1 MLTKRHASARDLDG
15 VIDLERLRSGSSASL
30 ERDAARFLELTWP
43 SSDVHALVGG
53 LSHRFNGGSQAGTIL
68 AHSAKGLGKSH
79 ALLLGYHLF
88 SSPGTAREWAGSLG
102 YDWTPPDDT
111 LLVVRKLTDR
121 ALPGDALW
129 LLVAE
134 HLGADWLGERPPD
147 LDALRTDLGDRHV
160 VLILDELER
169 GIGSIRNP
177 ARQQQNLGFLQ
188 MLSEEANRGR
198 RITLFAAVYDGSREP
213 GSTLKRTPRI
223 ELRFRDADD
232 RAAIVRHRLFSNADT
247 CDRDAART
255 VVRSYVNTWRKFG
268 IETPA
273 PYLERMERAFPFLP
287 DLIELIFER
296 ITESGG
302 FQGTRSALGLLGAML
317 DAMDGGGD
325 DGRDDGRDGGGNG
338 GSALMSAAHCKV
350 TDRACTDR
358 LQDLDPTGTLINCA
372 ASNQR
377 DLAGQP
383 FSEAIASA
391 VLLASVVPGGGAR
404 GLGRDD
410 LVRHVTAPGADPNR
424 LHAGMDAFSRFGT
437 NFHEREG
444 RFFFDSEEN
453 EYAKVELEAVKL
465 NDETA
470 RAELVRIWQQD
481 VFRDTRH
488 SVVFQDPATT
498 RQALEALDR
507 KPPRYVLAP
516 RRLSAPERHGLYT
529 GLERRNQILLL
540 EPRDARVD
548 HLANPDMLALARGI
562 RAAAQLAES
571 ASSGERRNR
580 FERIA
585 RERTQEIVRL
595 LKSAGLVYVRIDEWA
610 EAPDRTIFEEESLG
624 SASTREEVLTFL
636 RTRIFPGS
644 LFEEHLRDR
653 LDDFFDR
660 RVDRID
666 RVYRNTLGFPVPLTV
681 DMVSKAL
688 VSLAGDPA
696 RIAGLQHTRGHF
708 CAERVS
714 LTEPELA
721 AAVLVPPWPASPP
734 RPEPRPPGAGAS
746 PEATPPGGDAGSQP
760 ETEPGGE
767 PPSVSDPP
775 AVSAPPG
782 AVTEERATP
791 HCRGRGELRQQTA
804 ARLVDVDD
812 PVIHSARFTIYA
824 SYTDHDLASQPA
836 AWRGA
841 LSGTGDLDVQI
852 DVTVQGPMDKATLEQ
867 HCEQLPDVPDATYAA
882 RFRIEAPAAGET
894 PEANVAPEAEVS

>member
-1 MLTKRHASARDLDG
+1 MLTKRYASARDLDG
-15 VIDLERLRSGSSASL
+15 VIDLERLHSGSSTSL
-30 ERDAARFLELTWP
+30 ERDAASFLDLTYP
-43 SSDVHALVGG
+43 SSDVHDLVRG
-53 LSHRFNGGSQAGTIL
+53 LSGRFNGDEQPGAIL

-88 SSPGTAREWAGSLG
+88 SNPGTARAWAEALG
-102 YDWTPPDDT
+102 YDWTPPNDT
-111 LLVVRKLTDR
+111 LLVVRKLTDQ
-121 ALPGDALW
+121 ALPDDALW

-134 HLGADWLGERPPD
+134 HLGADWPRERPPD
-147 LDALRTDLGDRHV
+147 LDTLRADLGDQHM

-169 GIGSIRNP
+169 GLGSIRDT
-177 ARQQQNLGFLQ
+177 ARQNQNLGFLQ
-188 MLSEEANRGR
+188 MLSEEANRER
-198 RITLFAAVYDGSREP
+198 RITLFAAVYDGNKEP

-223 ELRFRDADD
+223 ELRFRNADD
-232 RAAIVRHRLFSNADT
+232 RAAVVRHRLFSNADT
-247 CDRDAART
+247 YDRDAART
-255 VVRSYVNTWRKFG
+255 LIRSYVNTWRKFG
-268 IETPA
+268 VETQDA
-273 PYLERMERAFPFLP
+273 YVERMERAFPFLP

-317 DAMDGGGD
+317 DTMDD
-325 DGRDDGRDGGGNG
+325 

-358 LQDLDPTGTLINCA
+358 LQDFDPAGTLINCA
-372 ASNQR
+372 VSNQR

-391 VLLASVVPGGGAR
+391 VLLASVIPGGGAK
-404 GLGRDD
+404 GLDRDD

-444 RFFFDSEEN
+444 RFFFDLEEN

-481 VFRDTRH
+481 VFRDTLH
-488 SVVFQDPATT
+488 SVVFQAPAAT
-498 RQALEALDR
+498 RQALETLDH

-516 RRLSAPERHGLYT
+516 RRLSAPERHSLYT
-529 GLERRNQILLL
+529 GLERRNQVLLL
-540 EPRDARVD
+540 EPRDRRVD
-548 HLANPDMLALARGI
+548 HLVNPDMLALARGI

-571 ASSGERRNR
+571 ASNSERRNR
-580 FERIA
+580 FERIT

-610 EAPDRTIFEEESLG
+610 EKPDRTSFEEESLG

-636 RTRIFPGS
+636 RTQIFPGS

-653 LDDFFDR
+653 LADFFGQ
-660 RVDRID
+660 RVDQID
-666 RVYRNTLGFPVPLTV
+666 RAYRNTPGFPVPLTV

-688 VSLAGDPA
+688 VSLVRDPA
-696 RIAGLQHTRGHF
+696 RVAGLQHNRGHF
-708 CAERVS
+708 CAEHVS
-714 LTEPELA
+714 LSEPELA
-721 AAVLVPPWPASPP
+721 AAVLVPPWPASTP
-734 RPEPRPPGAGAS
+734 RPETGPPGTGAS
-746 PEATPPGGDAGSQP
+746 PEVTPPGDDAGFKP
-760 ETEPGGE
+760 RTDIEA
-767 PPSVSDPP
+767 PPSTSK
-775 AVSAPPG
+775 PPG
-782 AVTEERATP
+782 VVTEERATP

-812 PVIHSARFTIYA
+812 PVIHSARFTIYV
-824 SYTDHDLASQPA
+824 SYTDRDLASQPA
-836 AWRGA
+836 AYRGA
-841 LSGTGDLDVQI
+841 LNGRGNLDIQLDITVHGTMG
-852 DVTVQGPMDKATLEQ
+852 KAALEQ
-867 HCEQLPDVPDATYAA
+867 HCEQLPDLQDAAYAA
-882 RFRIEAPAAGET
+882 RVRIEIPAAS
-894 PEANVAPEAEVS
+894 EAPGAEPS

>member
-88 SSPGTAREWAGSLG
+88 SSPGIARGWAGSLG

-134 HLGADWLGERPPD
+134 PLGADWPGERPPD

-169 GIGSIRNP
+169 GIGSIRDP

-255 VVRSYVNTWRKFG
+255 IVRSYVNTWRRFG

-317 DAMDGGGD
+317 DTMGGGGD
-325 DGRDDGRDGGGNG
+325 GGRDG

-548 HLANPDMLALARGI
+548 HLAHPDMLALARGI

-721 AAVLVPPWPASPP
+721 AAVLVPPWPASVP

-746 PEATPPGGDAGSQP
+746 PEATPPGGDAGSKP

-767 PPSVSDPP
+767 PPSVPDSP

-791 HCRGRGELRQQTA
+791 HCRSRGELRQQTA

-812 PVIHSARFTIYA
+812 PVVHSVRFTIYA

-894 PEANVAPEAEVS
+894 PAVNVAPEAEVS

>member
-1 MLTKRHASARDLDG
+1 MLIKRHASARDLDG
-15 VIDLERLRSGSSASL
+15 VIDLERLRSGSSTSL

-43 SSDVHALVGG
+43 SSDVHALIGG

-88 SSPGTAREWAGSLG
+88 SSPGIARRWAGSLG

-121 ALPGDALW
+121 ALPDDALW

-134 HLGADWLGERPPD
+134 HLGADWPGERPPD

-169 GIGSIRNP
+169 GIGSIRDP

-317 DAMDGGGD
+317 DTMGG
-325 DGRDDGRDGGGNG
+325 GRDGGRDG

-470 RAELVRIWQQD
+470 RAELVRIWQRD

-734 RPEPRPPGAGAS
+734 RPEPRPPGTGAS
-746 PEATPPGGDAGSQP
+746 SEATPPGGDAGSKP
-760 ETEPGGE
+760 ETESGGE
-767 PPSVSDPP
+767 PSSVSASP
-775 AVSAPPG
+775 AVSAPSG

-812 PVIHSARFTIYA
+812 PVIHSVRFTIYA

-852 DVTVQGPMDKATLEQ
+852 DVTAQGPMDKATLEQ

-894 PEANVAPEAEVS
+894 PAANVAPEAEVS

>member
-43 SSDVHALVGG
+43 SSDIHALVGG

-88 SSPGTAREWAGSLG
+88 SSPGIARGWAGSLG

-111 LLVVRKLTDR
+111 LPVVRKLTDR
-121 ALPGDALW
+121 ALPDDALW

-134 HLGADWLGERPPD
+134 PLGADWPGERPPD

-169 GIGSIRNP
+169 GIGSIRDP

-325 DGRDDGRDGGGNG
+325 G

-350 TDRACTDR
+350 TERACTDR

-465 NDETA
+465 NDESA

-548 HLANPDMLALARGI
+548 HLAHPDMLALARGI

-610 EAPDRTIFEEESLG
+610 EAPDRTAFEEESLG

-708 CAERVS
+708 CAESVS

-746 PEATPPGGDAGSQP
+746 PEATPPAGNTGSKP

-775 AVSAPPG
+775 AVSASPG
-782 AVTEERATP
+782 AVTEDRATP
-791 HCRGRGELRQQTA
+791 QCRGRGELRQQTA

-812 PVIHSARFTIYA
+812 PVIHSVRFTIYA

-882 RFRIEAPAAGET
+882 RFRIEAPAVGET
-894 PEANVAPEAEVS
+894 PAVNVAPEAEVS

>member
-88 SSPGTAREWAGSLG
+88 SSPGIAREWAGSHG

-121 ALPGDALW
+121 ALPDDALW

-134 HLGADWLGERPPD
+134 PLGADWPGERPPD

-169 GIGSIRNP
+169 GIGSIRDP

-317 DAMDGGGD
+317 DAMGGGGDGGGD
-325 DGRDDGRDGGGNG
+325 SGGDG

-470 RAELVRIWQQD
+470 RAELVRIWQRD

-548 HLANPDMLALARGI
+548 HLAHPDMLALARGI
-562 RAAAQLAES
+562 RAASQLAES

-610 EAPDRTIFEEESLG
+610 EAPDRTVFEEESLG

-721 AAVLVPPWPASPP
+721 AAVLVPPWPASAP

-746 PEATPPGGDAGSQP
+746 PEATPPGGDAGSKP

-767 PPSVSDPP
+767 PPSVPDSPAVSDPP
-775 AVSAPPG
+775 G
-782 AVTEERATP
+782 AMTEERATP

-812 PVIHSARFTIYA
+812 PVVHSVRFTIYA

-882 RFRIEAPAAGET
+882 RFRIEAPAAGEA
-894 PEANVAPEAEVS
+894 PAVNVAPEAEVS

>member
-1 MLTKRHASARDLDG
+1 MLTRRYASAQDLDG
-15 VIDLERLRSGSSASL
+15 VIDLERLRSGPPTSL
-30 ERDAARFLELTWP
+30 ERDAAGFLELTCP
-43 SSDVHALVGG
+43 SSDVHALVHG
-53 LSHRFNGGSQAGTIL
+53 LSNRFNGGSQIGTIL

-88 SSPGTAREWAGSLG
+88 SSPETARTWVRSLG

-111 LLVVRKLTDR
+111 LPVVRKLTDR
-121 ALPGDALW
+121 ALPDDALW

-134 HLGADWLGERPPD
+134 HLGVGWSGERPPD
-147 LDALRTDLGDRHV
+147 LDVLRRDLGDRHV

-169 GIGSIRNP
+169 GIGSIRDP
-177 ARQQQNLGFLQ
+177 ARRDQNLAFLQ
-188 MLSEEANRGR
+188 MLSEEANRER
-198 RITLFAAVYDGSREP
+198 RITLFAAVYDGNREP

-223 ELRFRDADD
+223 ELRFRNADD
-232 RAAIVRHRLFSNADT
+232 RAAIVRHRLFSNAGT
-247 CDRDAART
+247 YDRDAART
-255 VVRSYVNTWRKFG
+255 IVRSYVNTWRKFG
-268 IETPA
+268 IETPD
-273 PYLERMERAFPFLP
+273 PYIERMERAFPFLP

-317 DAMDGGGD
+317 DAMD
-325 DGRDDGRDGGGNG
+325 DGG
-338 GSALMSAAHCKV
+338 ALMSAAHCKV
-350 TDRACTDR
+350 TSRACTDR
-358 LQDLDPTGTLINCA
+358 LQDLDPTGTLIHCA

-377 DLAGQP
+377 ELAGQP

-391 VLLASVVPGGGAR
+391 VLLASLVPGGGAR

-444 RFFFDSEEN
+444 SFFFDSEEN

-498 RQALEALDR
+498 REALEALDR

-548 HLANPDMLALARGI
+548 HLVHPDMLALARGI

-585 RERTQEIVRL
+585 RERMQEIVRL
-595 LKSAGLVYVRIDEWA
+595 LKSAGLVYVRIDEWD
-610 EAPDRTIFEEESLG
+610 EAPDRTIFEEEGLG
-624 SASTREEVLTFL
+624 SAGTREEVLTFL
-636 RTRIFPGS
+636 RTRIYPGS

-653 LDDFFDR
+653 LDDFFGR
-660 RVDRID
+660 RVDQID
-666 RVYRNTLGFPVPLTV
+666 RTYRNTLGFPVPLTV

-708 CAERVS
+708 CAEHVS
-714 LTEPELA
+714 LREPELA
-721 AAVLVPPWPASPP
+721 AAVLVPPWPASTP
-734 RPEPRPPGAGAS
+734 RPEPRPPGPGAS
-746 PEATPPGGDAGSQP
+746 PEPPSSVDDAVPKPG
-760 ETEPGGE
+760 TEPGE
-767 PPSVSDPP
+767 PPSTSEPSGV
-775 AVSAPPG
+775 V
-782 AVTEERATP
+782 VEERATP

-812 PVIHSARFTIYA
+812 PVIHFARFTIYA

-841 LSGTGDLDVQI
+841 LSGTGDLDIQLDI
-852 DVTVQGPMDKATLEQ
+852 TVRGPMDKAALEQ

-882 RFRIEAPAAGET
+882 RIRIEAPAVSVSE
-894 PEANVAPEAEVS
+894 APEAEAEVS

>member
-1 MLTKRHASARDLDG
+1 MLIKRHASARDLDG
-15 VIDLERLRSGSSASL
+15 VIDLERLRSGSSTSL

-88 SSPGTAREWAGSLG
+88 SSPGIARRWAGSLG

-134 HLGADWLGERPPD
+134 PLGADWPGERPPD

-169 GIGSIRNP
+169 GIGSIRDP

-255 VVRSYVNTWRKFG
+255 VVRSYVNTWRRFG

-325 DGRDDGRDGGGNG
+325 DGRDSGGDG

-610 EAPDRTIFEEESLG
+610 EAPDRTAFEEESLG

-708 CAERVS
+708 CAERIS

-721 AAVLVPPWPASPP
+721 AAVLVPPWPASVP

-746 PEATPPGGDAGSQP
+746 PEATSPAGDAGSKP

-767 PPSVSDPP
+767 PPSVSDSP

-812 PVIHSARFTIYA
+812 PVIHSVRFTIYA

-841 LSGTGDLDVQI
+841 LSGTGNLDVQI

-882 RFRIEAPAAGET
+882 RFRIEAPAAGEA
-894 PEANVAPEAEVS
+894 PAANVAPEAEVS